1 MSIKKSQSSGYAGL
15 RKRNHVFS
23 HLELFSARL
32 PVKVFKTLNERQ
44 SYILSTFCLTFL
56 NRHMIVWFSWIISIC
71 EIYREYRTE
80 GHLAF

>member
-1 MSIKKSQSSGYAGL
+1 MCRL
-15 RKRNHVFS
+15 RKVSLAVTLGSENEIMFFS
-23 HLELFSARL
+23 HLERFSARL

-71 EIYREYRTE
+71 EIFTE
-80 GHLAF
+80 NIGLRVI